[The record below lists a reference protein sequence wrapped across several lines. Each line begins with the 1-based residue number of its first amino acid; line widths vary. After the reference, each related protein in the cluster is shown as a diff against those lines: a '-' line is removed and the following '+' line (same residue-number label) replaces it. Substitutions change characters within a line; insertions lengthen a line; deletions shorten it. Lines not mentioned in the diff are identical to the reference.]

1 MNNTLKAFLLFIALI
16 AYVMLPPLF
25 YGGNYKLAMVGW
37 IPVAMGCAFSAVVL
51 AWWVGHSV
59 EELSNE

>member
-25 YGGNYKLAMVGW
+25 YGGSYKLAMVNW

-51 AWWVGHSV
+51 AWWIGHSV

>member
-16 AYVMLPPLF
+16 AYVTLPPLF
-25 YGGNYKLAMVGW
+25 YGGSYKLAMVNW

-51 AWWVGHSV
+51 AWWIGHSV
-59 EELSNE
+59 EELNNE